1 MTQFEF
7 DQAVENWTKAWQKDD
22 PLGAFNL
29 GMAYYSDKGANKDFA
44 KAIDWWEKAA
54 QKGDSH
60 SCYFLGRMCF
70 EGDGVPKDEA
80 KAVEIWS
87 KVDAFWPKAFVGK
100 WKRR

>member
-1 MTQFEF
+1 MMTQVEF
-7 DQAVENWTKAWQKDD
+7 DQAVENWTKAWQKGD
-22 PLGAFNL
+22 PR
-29 GMAYYSDKGANKDFA
+29 
-44 KAIDWWEKAA
+44 
-54 QKGDSH
+54 
-60 SCYFLGRMCF
+60 SCYFLGRLCF